1 MGGQGT
7 TWNSSNPMDKT
18 YAHVDGGPSNPGYF
32 TDKNATLHG
41 DVNGDGEVDIN
52 DVTRLIDV
60 VLGKNVEYNAAAADC
75 NTATGDGAIDIND
88 VTALIARVLTG
99 NW

>member
-1 MGGQGT
+1 MLKWSYTKDGSVNPTGDYFAI
-7 TWNSSNPMDKT
+7 SNVAIIPKQT
-18 YAHVDGGPSNPGYF
+18 G
-32 TDKNATLHG
+32 LRG

-75 NTATGDGAIDIND
+75 NVEGGNGSIDIND